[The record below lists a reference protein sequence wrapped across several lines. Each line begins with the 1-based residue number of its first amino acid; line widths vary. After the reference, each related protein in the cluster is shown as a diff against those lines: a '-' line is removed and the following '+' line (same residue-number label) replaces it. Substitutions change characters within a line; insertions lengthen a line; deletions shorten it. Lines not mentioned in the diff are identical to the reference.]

1 MFCLLCDSLSLTIIC
16 KKCQKLLLKPNIQK
30 KDDVIS
36 FYKYEEIAPLLKY
49 KYHPFGSR
57 VFEILVK
64 NSFKEFSKV
73 YTEKLYSI
81 AIDDNV
87 KKGYSHTA
95 ILNHSLKSKYIT
107 PLYKQL
113 LSKNDVTYAGKN
125 LQFRLDN
132 SRDFIYKGQKD
143 IDIILV
149 DDVVTTGTT
158 LQEAKKLLQ
167 NYNVNVVFCLV
178 LVDKRW

>member
-1 MFCLLCDSLSLTIIC
+1 MFCIICDSFSLTIIC
-16 KKCQKLLLKPNIQK
+16 KRCQKLLLKPTIK
-30 KDDVIS
+30 KRDDIIS
-36 FYKYEEIAPLLKY
+36 FYQYEEIEILLKY

-57 VFEILVK
+57 VFEILAK
-64 NSFKEFSKV
+64 NSFREFSKL

-95 ILNHSLKSKYIT
+95 ILNHSLKSKNIT
-107 PLYKQL
+107 PLYKKL
-113 LSKNDVTYAGKN
+113 LSKNSISYAGKN
-125 LQFRLDN
+125 LQFRLN
-132 SRDFIYKGQKD
+132 NPRDFLYKGRKN

-158 LQEAKKLLQ
+158 IKEAKKLLQ
-167 NYNVNVVFCLV
+167 NYGVNVVFCLV